1 MTDGQA
7 DEHMHGRTV
16 ARTHACTHA
25 CPQVHPISVG
35 GKTFYD
41 IDLATAKRLFGIAL
55 QHDIMLH
62 KKTLAVSDKHDWA
75 SSTASTG
82 RVRLSPNAI
91 RFFYAR
97 YTDACMHMCI
107 GHKSA
112 AGLRQDP

>member
-41 IDLATAKRLFGIAL
+41 LDLATAKRLFGIPL
-55 QHDIMLH
+55 HHDIMLH
-62 KKTLAVSDKHDWA
+62 KICTQCEVW
-75 SSTASTG
+75 
-82 RVRLSPNAI
+82 
-91 RFFYAR
+91 
-97 YTDACMHMCI
+97 MCI
-107 GHKSA
+107 VMQDSY
-112 AGLRQDP
+112 RQNVEKAYCGK